1 MIIHYIYIQRKKFMF
16 KHINGFEQIGE
27 DIFVYKNFLSDLEL
41 NNIMSTIESL
51 EEKDWKFVNQQEMRN
66 KISFPNPSLNF
77 IRERIIS
84 FLPEGYF
91 LGKGTSFV
99 RLFKGNDWGE
109 HIDAHEFLSIREKSA
124 QLKDDEPFEWADNER
139 WGLVLYFNDFEGGE
153 LYYPEQNIEYKQK
166 PGDLVIHSAEKHCA
180 HGVRTVKSAIRYS
193 HSNHIF
199 DKIKV
204 PI

>member
-1 MIIHYIYIQRKKFMF
+1 MNMSEMRIMF
-16 KHINGFEQIGE
+16 KNIEGFEEIGQ
-27 DIFVYKNFLSDLEL
+27 DIFIYRGFLSFSEL
-41 NNIMSTIESL
+41 NTIQSEINSL
-51 EEKDWKFVNQQEMRN
+51 NEDDWKFAPINDRMYN
-66 KISFPNPSLNF
+66 KVSFPNNILNP

-91 LGKGTSFV
+91 LGQGTSFV
-99 RLFKGNDWGE
+99 RLFKGDDWGI
-109 HIDAHEFLSIREKSA
+109 HSDAHDFLPIREKSA

-180 HGVRTVKSAIRYS
+180 HGVRPVKSAIRYS